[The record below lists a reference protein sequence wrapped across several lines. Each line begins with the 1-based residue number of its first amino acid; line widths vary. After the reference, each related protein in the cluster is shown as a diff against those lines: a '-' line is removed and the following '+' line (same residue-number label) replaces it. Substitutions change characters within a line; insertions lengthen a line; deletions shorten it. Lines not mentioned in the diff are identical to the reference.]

1 MEKVLTPS
9 QRNLIFEQ
17 QIRTLLNMWPKK
29 DIIESIQNY
38 YTEDNIDPLAGLEVI
53 NCNCL
58 ADYLITQPNLLD
70 KAMGLTDKQK
80 SEIKTLSLI
89 EKFGREEMNEEV
101 KDKVVNYYDE
111 LCNDFSEELEWV
123 RKPFCVTD
131 DLLMS
136 NPLLKCFSSD
146 LDQTIASIKILIS
159 NVFDSGRS
167 SVSYNRL
174 IQILPYIL
182 DPKNQQFP
190 FDEYG
195 QFFSDYGE
203 DGSMDGLTFAIKLI
217 HEDLPKFSDKEA
229 NMKQFE

>member
-1 MEKVLTPS
+1 MK
-9 QRNLIFEQ
+9 
-17 QIRTLLNMWPKK
+17 
-29 DIIESIQNY
+29 
-38 YTEDNIDPLAGLEVI
+38 
-53 NCNCL
+53 
-58 ADYLITQPNLLD
+58 
-70 KAMGLTDKQK
+70 
-80 SEIKTLSLI
+80 
-89 EKFGREEMNEEV
+89 
-101 KDKVVNYYDE
+101 NYYDD
-111 LCNDFSEELEWV
+111 LCKDFSAELEWV

-182 DPKNQQFP
+182 DPKHQQFS

-195 QFFSDYGE
+195 QFFADYGE